1 MRKFLSANIPCEA
14 GCKYCFAKWA
24 DYNRQQA
31 LGFESENVDSDR
43 VILYPCCDGDFF
55 DQVGLVEDVKHYAE
69 FHKKVYVSLSSKIR
83 LTDEKITQLLELH
96 EWLIKADKGFV
107 KFAISLSNRTLLD
120 KIEPAT
126 MSYEERIK
134 IASYIN
140 SLGLP
145 LSLTIKPVL
154 PFITTEEYDSI
165 LKDFSPYL
173 NRVLLGGLY
182 VNKTSSFYADYLR
195 NDYDHICA
203 KRKVAWLLDH
213 PDWDYV
219 EDAELIKKIKI
230 SAQKLGMQAFDSDSS
245 VVKSLIEGAD

>member
-24 DYNRQQA
+24 GYNRQLT
-31 LGFESENVDSDR
+31 LGFEHENADSDR

-55 DQVGLVEDVKHYAE
+55 DQVELVENVKHYTE
-69 FHKKVYVSLSSKIR
+69 SHKKVYVSLSSKIR
-83 LTDEKITQLLELH
+83 PTDEKIMQLLGLH
-96 EWLIKADKGFV
+96 EWLVKADKGFV
-107 KFAISLSNRTLLD
+107 KFAISLSTRTMLD
-120 KIEPAT
+120 EIEPAT

-134 IASYIN
+134 LANYIN

-154 PFITTEEYDSI
+154 PFITAEEYDSI

-173 NRVLLGGLY
+173 NRVLIGGLY
-182 VNKTSSFYADYLR
+182 VNKTSSFYADYLQK
-195 NDYDHICA
+195 DYVCT

-213 PDWDYV
+213 PDWDYM
-219 EDAELIKKIKI
+219 EDTELMEKIKT
-230 SAQKLGMQAFDSDSS
+230 SAQRLGMQVFDSDSS
-245 VVKSLIEGAD
+245 VVKSLIEGVN

>member
-14 GCKYCFAKWA
+14 GCKYCFAKW
-24 DYNRQQA
+24 DGYNRQSN
-31 LGFESENVDSDR
+31 LGFQRENVDPDR

-55 DQVGLVEDVKHYAE
+55 DQVELVEKIKHYTE

-83 LTDEKITQLLELH
+83 PTEEKIMQLLELH
-96 EWLIKADKGFV
+96 EWLVKSNRGFV
-107 KFAISLSNRTLLD
+107 KFAISLSNRTMLD
-120 KIEPAT
+120 EIEPAT

-134 IASYIN
+134 FASYIN

-154 PFITTEEYDSI
+154 PFIAEEEYDSI

-173 NRVLLGGLY
+173 NRVLIGGLY
-182 VNKTSSFYADYLR
+182 VNKNSSFYADYLY
-195 NDYDHICA
+195 NDYICT
-203 KRKVAWLLDH
+203 KRKVEWLLDH

-219 EDAELIKKIKI
+219 EDAELMKKIKVF
-230 SAQKLGMQAFDSDSS
+230 AQKLGMQVYDSDFS
-245 VVKSLIEGAD
+245 VVKSLIEGDN

>member
-24 DYNRQQA
+24 GYNRQPA

-55 DQVGLVEDVKHYAE
+55 DQVELVENVKHYTE
-69 FHKKVYVSLSSKIR
+69 SHRKVYVSLSSKIR
-83 LTDEKITQLLELH
+83 PTDEKIMQLLGLH
-96 EWLIKADKGFV
+96 EWLVRADKGFV

-120 KIEPAT
+120 EIEPAT

-134 IASYIN
+134 LASYIN

-154 PFITTEEYDSI
+154 PFITEEEYDSI
-165 LKDFSPYL
+165 LNDFSPYL

-182 VNKTSSFYADYLR
+182 VNKTSSFYADYLH
-195 NDYDHICA
+195 NDYICA

-219 EDAELIKKIKI
+219 EDAELMKKIKI

-245 VVKSLIEGAD
+245 VVKSLIEGVN